1 VRTARAPVVSACR
14 VPGDDTGCRPS
25 WVRRFGSSL
34 PDAARSQAKLCRNR
48 LALAMGDR
56 GDHRRGAVG
65 PWWTIGALSALAGV
79 ASLPPCCGCL
89 RRRAW
94 CVITAHRVRTGCA
107 QACIRSASGKLPVV
121 LATVSRP
128 YGQRVLLWCRA
139 GTCAD
144 DFAMARGMLA
154 SACWAS
160 DVRVFQDDRHAQ
172 LVTID
177 VIHTG

>member
-1 VRTARAPVVSACR
+1 MTPVVGPVGSGGSGPR
-14 VPGDDTGCRPS
+14 YPMRP
-25 WVRRFGSSL
+25 
-34 PDAARSQAKLCRNR
+34 AARPNFAVIGWRWRWEIGVIIVVALCVVV
-48 LALAMGDR
+48 LL
-56 GDHRRGAVG
+56 HILG